1 MRKETWNVDG
11 VAVDVWCLNTVV
23 VGSGAAGFNAADT
36 LAALGQRDITV
47 VTQGVGMGTSRNAGS
62 DKQTYYKLQ
71 MAGGTPDS
79 VRDMAESYFAG
90 GCMHGDLA
98 LVEAAGSVRAFCKLA
113 GLGVPFPANRYGEF
127 VGYRTDHDERLRA
140 TSAGPLTSKLM
151 TEKLEASVRSRGVP
165 ILDGFQVIG
174 ILTDGEGE
182 EKRAVGL
189 AALNRAA
196 SALPG
201 AGLTLFDCT
210 NVVFATGGPA
220 GLYERSVYPESQTG
234 MSGIAFEAGAVGAN
248 LTEWQYGIAST
259 KFRWNLS
266 GTYQQAIPRYV
277 SAAPDGG
284 DEREFLNGRFDTP
297 GRMLTA
303 VFLKGYQWPFD
314 PRKVSGCG
322 SSLID
327 LLVAE
332 ECAKGRR
339 VFLDY
344 TRNPA
349 AAGTGGGF
357 DFSLLGSEAYGYLK
371 NSGALSGTPFDR
383 LMRMNPP
390 AVALYRDH
398 GIDLAREYL
407 EIAVCAQHN
416 NGGLRGNIW
425 FESNIRHLFPVG
437 EANGL
442 FGVYRP
448 GGSALNS
455 TQVDSDRAARY
466 ICARYGEN
474 PLPPDEF
481 RARTAG
487 QVAEKFRLL
496 RVFASHI
503 GPTSSLPALIGRARS
518 RMTGY
523 GAQTRRAEEVGR
535 ALSACRA
542 DLRRLEEDVRPGSVW
557 EIRDAFIYRDILISQ
572 LCYLEAMRTYIEK
585 GGASRGSCL
594 ICDAAGVLPPGL
606 PESLR
611 FRPVDGRLRDVIC
624 ETRLEEG
631 KNGPRCVS
639 EWVPVRPVPEA
650 DEWFENVWADYRD
663 GRTVR

>member
-1 MRKETWNVDG
+1 MHRETFDIDG
-11 VAVDVWCLNTVV
+11 VPVAVYCLNTVV

-36 LAALGQRDITV
+36 LAALGQRNIAV
-47 VTQGVGMGTSRNAGS
+47 VTQGVNMGTSRNAGS

-71 MAGGTPDS
+71 TAGGVPDS

-90 GCMHGDLA
+90 GCMHGDIALA
-98 LVEAAGSVRAFCKLA
+98 EAAESVRAFCKLA
-113 GLGVPFPANRYGEF
+113 ELGVPFPTNRYGEF

-151 TEKLEASVRSRGVP
+151 TERLEASARARGVR
-165 ILDGFQVIG
+165 IFDGFQVIG
-174 ILTDGEGE
+174 VLTDGEGE

-189 AALNRAA
+189 AALDSAA
-196 SALPG
+196 CSGPG

-210 NVVFATGGPA
+210 NVVFAAGGPA
-220 GLYERSVYPESQTG
+220 GMYACSVYPESQTG
-234 MSGIAFEAGAVGAN
+234 MSGIAFEAGAAGAN
-248 LTEWQYGIAST
+248 LAEWQYGIAST

-266 GTYQQAIPRYV
+266 GTYQQAVPRYV
-277 SAAPDGG
+277 STAPDGSG
-284 DEREFLNGRFDTP
+284 EREFLGGAFDTP

-314 PRKVSGCG
+314 PRKLSGYG

-332 ECAKGRR
+332 ELDKGRR

-349 AAGTGGGF
+349 AAGTGGDF
-357 DFSLLGSEAYGYLK
+357 DFSRLGGEAYGYLK
-371 NSGALSGTPFDR
+371 NSGALYGTPFDR
-383 LMRMNPP
+383 LMKMNPP

-398 GIDLAREYL
+398 GIDLSREYL

-425 FESNIRHLFPVG
+425 FESNLRHFFPVG

-455 TQVDSDRAARY
+455 TQVDSARAARF
-466 ICARYGEN
+466 IHACYGEN
-474 PLPPDEF
+474 PLPPQEF
-481 RARTAG
+481 RRRTSG
-487 QVAEKFRLL
+487 QVAEKLRLL

-503 GPTSSLPALIGRARS
+503 GAASSLPALIAKARS
-518 RMTGY
+518 RMTKY
-523 GAQTRRAEEVGR
+523 GAQTRCADGIAQALAE
-535 ALSACRA
+535 CRG
-542 DLRRLEEDVRPGSVW
+542 DLCRLEENVRLGSAW

-572 LCYLEAMRTYIEK
+572 LCYLEAMRAYIRE
-585 GGASRGSCL
+585 GGASRGSYL
-594 ICDAAGVLPPGL
+594 IGDAAGELPAGL
-606 PESLR
+606 PERLR
-611 FRPVDGRLRDVIC
+611 FRPYDGRLQDVVC

-631 KNGPRCVS
+631 NSRRCVS
-639 EWVPVRPVPEA
+639 EWVPVRPVPDA
-650 DEWFENVWADYRD
+650 DEWFENVWADYRG
-663 GRTVR
+663 GRTVC